1 MSLNIKPTWPTYCFN
16 LIKWFLLS
24 AEFSKTGGIWSNSV
38 VFCTGDWVNAVSS
51 WSPRGVSGMQGSM
64 GTTPIA
70 SQSRWESNGGDGGLL
85 ISSSRG
91 KCLWNLRSVMFFSW
105 WLTSV
110 GLPAIVQVSGTG
122 REAAKRILNSWS
134 NESTTGP
141 FRTVIICRCRWAS
154 VHVRLRG
161 ATTCYTVCPSKRPIL
176 LCYTTIWI
184 VYL

>member
-1 MSLNIKPTWPTYCFN
+1 MNIKSTWPTYCFN
-16 LIKWFLLS
+16 LINWFLLS
-24 AEFSKTGGIWSNSV
+24 AEFSKTGGILSNRV
-38 VFCTGDWVNAVSS
+38 VFCTGDAVSS
-51 WSPRGVSGMQGSM
+51 WWPRGLSGMQGSM
-64 GTTPIA
+64 GITPIA

-85 ISSSRG
+85 ISSSRD

-105 WLTSV
+105 WLTSA

-122 REAAKRILNSWS
+122 REEAKRILNSRS

-161 ATTCYTVCPSKRPIL
+161 ATTCYTVCASKRTIL
-176 LCYTTIWI
+176 LFYTTIWI